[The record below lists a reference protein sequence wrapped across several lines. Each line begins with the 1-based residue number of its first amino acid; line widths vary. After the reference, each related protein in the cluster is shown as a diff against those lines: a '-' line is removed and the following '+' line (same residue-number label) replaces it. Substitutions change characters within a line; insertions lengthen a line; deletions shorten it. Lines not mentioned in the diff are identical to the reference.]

1 MTLTRLWTL
10 IGVVAVIVIL
20 AAGWAVGVG
29 PALSAANES
38 DTQLADV
45 EIQNQVKAAELA
57 RLKALD
63 EDSAALFAELEDLQ
77 RGIPAVHN
85 TSVFAAQIEALAS
98 KAGVLLVSMGYLSVE
113 EALPPETDAPVAA
126 PVEGEEGDAAEAPVA
141 TSPTDVQAVPSVPG
155 LVAVAVTIRVAGEPA
170 ALHSFLETAQTGVR
184 VLSMSSII
192 YDPATDGGEFE
203 MKIDGYVY
211 VLPGT
216 DVSTLNVDAG
226 ADGTTV
232 N

>member
-1 MTLTRLWTL
+1 M
-10 IGVVAVIVIL
+10 VAVIIIL

-77 RGIPAVHN
+77 RAIPAVHN

-98 KAGVLLVSMGYLSVE
+98 KAGVLLVSTGYLSVE

-141 TSPTDVQAVPSVPG
+141 EADASSPTDVQAVPSVPG